1 MIIWLVLF
9 IVFSIIEIAFP
20 ALVSIWFAIAAMI
33 LTIIA
38 GRINN
43 LLYEFYIFIGLSL
56 ALLIFKKPLVK
67 KLLKK
72 RNPIE
77 NRIYGQ
83 KVKIMKVVNH
93 DLYEV
98 KLDGKHWKAICNEEL
113 KVGDYGIVR
122 EISGNKLIL
131 EKCKS

>member
-56 ALLIFKKPLVK
+56 ALLIFTKPLVK